1 MKTQRQRP
9 HAVSFMRL
17 RLDLVIF
24 FLATSCCP
32 SQCIHNTVG
41 VLVKN
46 RSPFELNFSTV
57 LGQNPGN
64 NWTMSSNALRP
75 GSDLVVNGT
84 CNSNIDLFTMIL
96 YDIVNAPSGTANV
109 SLWLLD
115 PRQFH
120 TVQPEFALS
129 VNRAL
134 VSNRTLVMNPHVD
147 PTAMVVLYAEIT
159 LLAA

>member
-17 RLDLVIF
+17 RLDLGIF

-46 RSPFELNFSTV
+46 RSPFELNFTGSTVRV

-75 GSDLVVNGT
+75 GSDLVVNCT
-84 CNSNIDLFTMIL
+84 CNSNIDFKLCTLIL
-96 YDIVNAPSGTANV
+96 YDIVNAPSGTTSV
-109 SLWLLD
+109 PLWLLD

-120 TVQPEFALS
+120 TSSRFP
-129 VNRAL
+129 
-134 VSNRTLVMNPHVD
+134 
-147 PTAMVVLYAEIT
+147 
-159 LLAA
+159 